1 LVKYT
6 FTPDWVSS
14 PGDTI
19 IDLLQERNWT
29 QSQLSVR
36 LGYFEKAV
44 DYVLDKNREL
54 YERLS

>member
-1 LVKYT
+1 MKST
-6 FTPDWVSS
+6 TSS
-14 PGDTI
+14 STNLAENLAKI
-19 IDLLQERNWT
+19 QC
-29 QSQLSVR
+29 QLSVR